1 MKKKLISSLVIST
14 IILSVVSPSYEGVAD
29 TSADIA
35 NQEVTIAN
43 AQSEKDKAQSQVD
56 SIQIKI
62 DNLIKQQKNTK
73 KKIEDIKNEARALNQ
88 QIENLSQSIA
98 DRTNSLEAQAR
109 SAQVNNSSNS
119 SFDTVINSKSLTEAI
134 QRITAIATVSSANKQ
149 MIDEQIKEQKALNK
163 TSDTVKQNYNQYENL
178 KNNLDAQA
186 NDLSTQQANLRVAT
200 LNYQATIEAAQDKK
214 AKLIKQRIAAEE
226 IAKKEAEKARK
237 VAEVQAVA
245 EETYKQQTRFV
256 KENVSSTKNVSST
269 SSFNDSTSTDSKESS
284 STSTDSK
291 ESSDNNSIIPPK
303 TGTPGYNPYAG
314 GGCTDYVWQFF
325 AAKGIYIANIVN
337 GNGGFWGTNG
347 VTQGVL
353 RRTAL
358 APGVI
363 ASGFTDQFTGYGT
376 STTSGSSPYG
386 HVAVVTA
393 VHPDGT
399 FDVQEAGYGG
409 AFPWGNVRKNLSP
422 QNVIFTL
429 PN

>member
-178 KNNLDAQA
+178 KKNLDAQA

-226 IAKKEAEKARK
+226 IAKKEAEKVRK
-237 VAEVQAVA
+237 VA

-269 SSFNDSTSTDSKESS
+269 SSFNDSTSTGSKESS